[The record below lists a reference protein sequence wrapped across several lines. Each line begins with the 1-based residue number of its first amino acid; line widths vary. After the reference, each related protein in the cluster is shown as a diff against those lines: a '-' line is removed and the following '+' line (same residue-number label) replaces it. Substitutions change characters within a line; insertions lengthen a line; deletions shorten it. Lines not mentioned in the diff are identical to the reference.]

1 MAVMTQQ
8 CQLQLTFGLN
18 NMALII
24 FISSVQRF
32 HLGGSFLHVSL
43 PTQNSLKIWLIKSIA
58 LTQTGMFF
66 ESNSINTVSVISQ

>member
-1 MAVMTQQ
+1 MTQQ
-8 CQLQLTFGLN
+8 CQLQMKFVLD

-43 PTQNSLKIWLIKSIA
+43 PIQNSLKIWLTKSIA

-66 ESNSINTVSVISQ
+66 ERNSINTVSVISQ